1 MRSGLGIFLEREIM
15 RAGVS
20 LNEFARRANVSPAT
34 LSRLVNGQQRSA
46 NRATLEKIAKA
57 LGDDVWGLELLST
70 PIHVDYS
77 DLPDVESPPGVRELE
92 LAIER
97 AIEQD
102 ARIPPKRKKWLKQCV
117 EFARNA
123 P

>member
-1 MRSGLGIFLEREIM
+1 MRSGLGIFLEREIT

-20 LNEFARRANVSPAT
+20 LNEFARRASVSPAT

-46 NRATLEKIAKA
+46 NHATLEKIAKA
-57 LGDDVWGLELLST
+57 LGHDVWGLELLGT

-77 DLPDVESPPGVRELE
+77 DFPEVESPPAMRELE

-97 AIEQD
+97 EIDKD
-102 ARIPPKRKKWLKQCV
+102 ARIPPRRKKWLKQCV
-117 EFARNA
+117 EFARTA

>member
-1 MRSGLGIFLEREIM
+1 MRSGLGIFLEREIA
-15 RAGVS
+15 RTGIS
-20 LNEFARRANVSPAT
+20 LNEFARRADVSPAT

-46 NRATLEKIAKA
+46 NRTTLEKIAKA
-57 LGDDVWGLELLST
+57 LGHDAWGLELLST
-70 PIHVDYS
+70 PIKVNFS
-77 DLPDVESPPGVRELE
+77 ELPEVESPPGVLELE
-92 LAIER
+92 LAVER

-117 EFARNA
+117 EFARTA